1 MADPAPLPTL
11 ILAGET
17 ASHAGRSNDAI
28 EAWMAAV
35 ELNESSDPT
44 EDSALASADLVRAY
58 VGLLERRRG
67 CPCKCIRARPV
78 TPAHLGTH
86 VNPVHVF
93 PSHTSLCYTM
103 LCPTRAGRAWSR
115 PRSLCCFVCFVRCAR
130 SAVLLPAPLRVGS
143 LAPLCVDPSSPPTAL
158 PLPPLPS
165 LTAPR
170 RSARSSRI
178 ALLLT
183 RSARTG
189 QLRRIAAEYEKAG
202 AAEAVPLELR
212 AQALKMC
219 EDEYGL
225 DDPRS
230 RELELAMA
238 GDYMRVGH
246 VARAMALKKHVQ
258 HVEGDPARDANVE
271 GHDKEDEL
279 LFKLENC
286 VEDVDEAG
294 DRLRVALLIELGD
307 YRAGKWGDHGGGAGS
322 YKEVREAK
330 SEERRA

>member
-67 CPCKCIRARPV
+67 CPCKCIRARPA

-115 PRSLCCFVCFVRCAR
+115 PRSLCCFVCSVRCAH
-130 SAVLLPAPLRVGS
+130 SAVLLPAP
-143 LAPLCVDPSSPPTAL
+143 
-158 PLPPLPS
+158 
-165 LTAPR
+165 
-170 RSARSSRI
+170 
-178 ALLLT
+178 
-183 RSARTG
+183 
-189 QLRRIAAEYEKAG
+189 
-202 AAEAVPLELR
+202 
-212 AQALKMC
+212 
-219 EDEYGL
+219 
-225 DDPRS
+225 
-230 RELELAMA
+230 
-238 GDYMRVGH
+238 
-246 VARAMALKKHVQ
+246 
-258 HVEGDPARDANVE
+258 
-271 GHDKEDEL
+271 
-279 LFKLENC
+279 
-286 VEDVDEAG
+286 
-294 DRLRVALLIELGD
+294 
-307 YRAGKWGDHGGGAGS
+307 
-322 YKEVREAK
+322 
-330 SEERRA
+330 

>member
-1 MADPAPLPTL
+1 MPLQVHTCPPRYSSTPW
-11 ILAGET
+11 
-17 ASHAGRSNDAI
+17 HARQSCACVSIAYLSLLYDA
-28 EAWMAAV
+28 
-35 ELNESSDPT
+35 L
-44 EDSALASADLVRAY
+44 
-58 VGLLERRRG
+58 
-67 CPCKCIRARPV
+67 
-78 TPAHLGTH
+78 
-86 VNPVHVF
+86 
-93 PSHTSLCYTM
+93 SHTRRTRLVPTAFAVLLRLFRPLRSLRC
-103 LCPTRAGRAWSR
+103 LA
-115 PRSLCCFVCFVRCAR
+115 PRSLTR
-130 SAVLLPAPLRVGS
+130 SLTRS
-143 LAPLCVDPSSPPTAL
+143 APLCFDPCSPPTAL

-202 AAEAVPLELR
+202 AAEEVPLELR

-271 GHDKEDEL
+271 G
-279 LFKLENC
+279 
-286 VEDVDEAG
+286 
-294 DRLRVALLIELGD
+294 RV
-307 YRAGKWGDHGGGAGS
+307 
-322 YKEVREAK
+322 
-330 SEERRA
+330 RRRR